1 MDDFPE
7 VCFLQDIKREL
18 RGIRTQY
25 YDMGVG
31 VMRDYTLKLR
41 DLNSSHTFNWVV
53 RGTGTPKDR
62 DDVKRRE
69 V

>member
-1 MDDFPE
+1 
-7 VCFLQDIKREL
+7 
-18 RGIRTQY
+18 
-25 YDMGVG
+25 MGVG